1 MLLVSAVQIA
11 IGWAWHTAHRARLH
25 WTLKRE
31 GSLIAA
37 VAVALIGAA
46 DTIRSSGQKEAVSTQ
61 ASPPRTAAAMSRPVF
76 TEAKPI
82 EIRPVEAVD
91 TIEAVPSPPIVD
103 VAEADPIGEK
113 IMERLGDKVETGSIE
128 GAEPEPPRATKRKPR
143 AIKKDVQRKA
153 TGRSAN

>member
-82 EIRPVEAVD
+82 EIRPEAVD